1 MPETNFGNI
10 NFNNIH
16 CKSYIKF
23 YNALKDYR
31 NRAGINLPIKTLH
44 IQTGAVL
51 HGGSAY
57 ALINT
62 VKIPKSYSLGK
73 ITDELAKHEVAHIA
87 RHSMDGD
94 FAHFMYDVGRFWY
107 MRNHNCGTQ
116 SNDGYAFNEGWAEFW
131 ASECNGTYG
140 SKRTDY
146 QYEGNVAKALRRLKS
161 ACKSSDSRFITLLK
175 SNKGKI
181 HSFSAFNQKHQSRYE
196 CSI

>member
-51 HGGSAY
+51 HGGAAY

-62 VKIPKSYSLGK
+62 VKIPK
-73 ITDELAKHEVAHIA
+73 
-87 RHSMDGD
+87 
-94 FAHFMYDVGRFWY
+94 RF
-107 MRNHNCGTQ
+107 T
-116 SNDGYAFNEGWAEFW
+116 WA
-131 ASECNGTYG
+131 N
-140 SKRTDY
+140 
-146 QYEGNVAKALRRLKS
+146 N
-161 ACKSSDSRFITLLK
+161 
-175 SNKGKI
+175 
-181 HSFSAFNQKHQSRYE
+181 
-196 CSI
+196 